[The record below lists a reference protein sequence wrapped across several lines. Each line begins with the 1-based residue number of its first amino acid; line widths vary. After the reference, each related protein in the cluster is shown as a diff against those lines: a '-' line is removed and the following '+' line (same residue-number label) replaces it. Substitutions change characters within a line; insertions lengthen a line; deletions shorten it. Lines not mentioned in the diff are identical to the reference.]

1 VAAEFYSGDDE
12 AAVRSAERMIRFRP
26 DKPFPYRFRAAALGH
41 LGRIDDAKVALQEA
55 MAFSKDF
62 QVYVR
67 TRPAWQR
74 REDHARFVEGLRKA
88 GFVE

>member
-1 VAAEFYSGDDE
+1 VGAQFYSGDDE
-12 AAVRSAERMIRFRP
+12 AAVHSAERMIRFRP
-26 DKPFPYRFRAAALGH
+26 DKPFPYRFRAAAIGH
-41 LGRIDDAKVALQEA
+41 LGRLDEARAALQEA

-74 REDHARFVEGLRKA
+74 PQDHSRFVEGLRKA
-88 GFVE
+88 GLKE